1 MLKMHQIDALK
12 VKSGPT
18 ESGIDVTPVGGEM
31 VPIDKLGVFSSS
43 YGILILILLILPVA
57 FVLYKKRDLAL
68 KLFNPLISRFL

>member
-1 MLKMHQIDALK
+1 MLKMHRVDAVK

-31 VPIDKLGVFSSS
+31 LPVDKFGICSSS

-57 FVLYKKRDLAL
+57 FVLYKKRGLAL
-68 KLFNPLISRFL
+68 KLFTPLISRFV

>member
-1 MLKMHQIDALK
+1 MLKIHRVDAVK

-31 VPIDKLGVFSSS
+31 LPVDKLGIFSSS

-57 FVLYKKRDLAL
+57 FVLYKKRGLAL
-68 KLFNPLISRFL
+68 KLFTPLISRFV